1 MKFLLKVVASL
12 FLGLAAMPTFSY
24 TVEHGDTLIVIA
36 KQHKVNYR
44 KICELN
50 RIANCNNIR
59 VGQELEIPTATSP
72 NKGQPSVQKQ
82 ETAPITTESGVAKKK
97 QNSVP
102 AEVKTVAFSLIRSW
116 KCVGCDPVLKSWVRK
131 NWLST
136 EEVSL
141 APQQEVKLRLQG
153 LDDSQIGEVK
163 QALKEKRYTLTFRP
177 KDYLWVSMAFGSGMW
192 GETRNATGDD
202 IPVFALP
209 PTSKGYQ
216 VDLALGCGN
225 PAVNRVKLEKPKPVP
240 VVTPQEKERKV
251 SCEKI
256 GAFWAQVSE
265 YGVSGTARFACLF
278 QVNNNWK
285 AGPTIGF
292 GGSRFDDHTWIELQS
307 FIGGGFELRGKNIA
321 GFDAIEF
328 VVMVGT
334 GSSAGH
340 SVDGLTEK
348 LKSSGM
354 DSQLA
359 MQLRKQFHIDGKTS
373 VTVRFMPF
381 ASIPLTGVE
390 ADILWKNMV
399 VKQEN
404 GRHLTIGAVM
414 RFEFQRKG
422 LGFKPEIT
430 FGIWRMSDI
439 DNPIGWKFL
448 VGASTLDNV
457 WRIGAGLQFPGPI
470 WLVEVE
476 YNPAWGWLQL
486 NAEIAR
492 NALHNGA
499 TPTCKALKMNYC
511 SKPEGGERAAIA
523 GTATTPTPEEGAKL
537 GNVEVSTNTAV
548 VSVQK
553 RWCGNKGSCLAVE
566 TATVV
571 SERLVPVV
579 HQQEVQFVQQPESQ
593 QGEKALA
600 EENFWTNN
608 RNG

>member
-24 TVEHGDTLIVIA
+24 TVEHGDTLIGIA

-59 VGQELEIPTATSP
+59 VGQELEIPTATSSDE
-72 NKGQPSVQKQ
+72 KQQTAKKQ
-82 ETAPITTESGVAKKK
+82 ETAPAPTESSVAKEK
-97 QNSVP
+97 QNS
-102 AEVKTVAFSLIRSW
+102 ALDEAKAADRSLIRGW

-141 APQQEVKLRLQG
+141 APQQETKLRLQG
-153 LDDSQIGEVK
+153 LNDSQIGEVK
-163 QALKEKRYTLTFRP
+163 QALKEKRYTLTLRP
-177 KDYLWVSMAFGSGMW
+177 KGYLWASMAFGSGMW

-225 PAVNRVKLEKPKPVP
+225 PAVNRVKLEKPKPALVMS
-240 VVTPQEKERKV
+240 QEEEKKV

-265 YGVSGTARFACLF
+265 HGVSGTARFACLF
-278 QVNNNWK
+278 QLNNNWK
-285 AGPTIGF
+285 VGPTVGF

-307 FIGGGFELRGKNIA
+307 FIGGGVELRGKNIA

-340 SVDGLTEK
+340 SADGLTEK

-354 DSQLA
+354 DAQLA

-499 TPTCKALKMNYC
+499 TPTCKALKMGRC
-511 SKPEGGERAAIA
+511 SKPEGGERAATA
-523 GTATTPTPEEGAKL
+523 GTPTTPTPEESAKS
-537 GNVEVSTNTAV
+537 GNVAVSTNTAV
-548 VSVQK
+548 VSAQR
-553 RWCGNKGSCLAVE
+553 RWCGNKGSCLVTEA
-566 TATVV
+566 ATT
-571 SERLVPVV
+571 S
-579 HQQEVQFVQQPESQ
+579 QEVQVVQQPEYRQ
-593 QGEKALA
+593 EGNNAVA
-600 EENFWTNN
+600 EGDFWKN

>member
-1 MKFLLKVVASL
+1 MKLLLKVACL
-12 FLGLAAMPTFSY
+12 FLGFAVSTPVLSY
-24 TVEHGDTLIVIA
+24 TVENGDTLIGIA
-36 KQHKVNYR
+36 KRHNVNYLE
-44 KICELN
+44 ICKLN
-50 RIANCNNIR
+50 RIANCNNIH
-59 VGQELEIPTATSP
+59 VGQELEIPTASSP
-72 NKGQPSVQKQ
+72 NKEQPSAQKQ
-82 ETAPITTESGVAKKK
+82 ETALIPTESGIAGKK
-97 QNSVP
+97 QNSVL
-102 AEVKTVAFSLIRSW
+102 AEVKTAALSLIRSW
-116 KCVGCDPVLKSWVRK
+116 KCVGCDPVLKGWVRK

-153 LDDSQIGEVK
+153 LDDSQIEEVK
-163 QALKEKRYTLTFRP
+163 QVLKEKRYTLTFRP
-177 KDYLWVSMAFGSGMW
+177 KDYLWASMAFGSGMW

-225 PAVNRVKLEKPKPVP
+225 PAVNRVKLEKPKPVL
-240 VVTPQEKERKV
+240 VTLQEEEKRV

-265 YGVSGTARFACLF
+265 HGVSGTARFACLF
-278 QVNNNWK
+278 QINNNWK

-340 SVDGLTEK
+340 SADGLTEK

-354 DSQLA
+354 DAQLA
-359 MQLRKQFHIDGKTS
+359 MQLRKQFHIDEKTS

-430 FGIWRMSDI
+430 LGIWRMSDI

-448 VGASTLDNV
+448 VGASTIDNV

-486 NAEIAR
+486 NAETASR
-492 NALHNGA
+492 ALHTGA
-499 TPTCKALKMNYC
+499 TPTCKALKMERC
-511 SKPEGGERAAIA
+511 SKPEGEERAATA
-523 GTATTPTPEEGAKL
+523 GTPTTPTPKESAKS
-537 GNVEVSTNTAV
+537 GNVVVSTNTAV
-548 VSVQK
+548 VSAQK
-553 RWCGNKGSCLAVE
+553 RWCGNRGSCLVTE
-566 TATVV
+566 TAPT
-571 SERLVPVV
+571 S
-579 HQQEVQFVQQPESQ
+579 QEVQVVRQSEYRQE
-593 QGEKALA
+593 GNNAVA
-600 EENFWTNN
+600 EGDFWKNSW
-608 RNG
+608 NG